1 MIQNYEK
8 HSCLAIFHLARKSA
22 YKGPGSISELER
34 HWELT
39 KTNTS
44 KDQLKKKKKISLCT
58 DLPLIYSFI
67 YSK

>member
-44 KDQLKKKKKISLCT
+44 KDQLKKKKKN
-58 DLPLIYSFI
+58 LIMYRFAI
-67 YSK
+67 NLFLHLL